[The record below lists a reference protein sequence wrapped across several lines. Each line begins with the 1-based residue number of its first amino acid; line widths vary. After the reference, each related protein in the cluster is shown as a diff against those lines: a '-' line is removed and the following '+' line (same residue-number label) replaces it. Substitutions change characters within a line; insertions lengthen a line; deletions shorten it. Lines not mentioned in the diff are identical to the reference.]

1 MKAQL
6 EKATSQLEQQ
16 TAHVAELQAALR
28 AARQS
33 SEAEVARV
41 RAEERSERE
50 KLVQIAEE
58 AMKAAEAC
66 ARHMAVRRRATNC
79 RRRAEPSG
87 CFAAP
92 DPSQRRKL
100 ARGSPP

>member
-1 MKAQL
+1 M
-6 EKATSQLEQQ
+6 
-16 TAHVAELQAALR
+16 
-28 AARQS
+28 
-33 SEAEVARV
+33 

-66 ARHMAVRRRATNC
+66 ARHMVVRRREACNKLQE
-79 RRRAEPSG
+79 ASGAISG
-87 CFAAP
+87 CFAAL

-100 ARGSPP
+100 ATRGSLP